1 MESLK
6 HKMSQYIGKWDSM
19 QPQEIRK
26 YTSDDRTGRT
36 DSDDSYLRRYPTCL
50 GTGLPL
56 PDAFAANI
64 VDLCAYM
71 VQLAVAMSE
80 VPRSHTVYMLVN
92 ERLGVIRPKLS
103 QMNESEMMGLENENS
118 FQSNLIPTG
127 WFCIS
132 VEFR

>member
-1 MESLK
+1 MANGIPCNHRRSENT
-6 HKMSQYIGKWDSM
+6 H
-19 QPQEIRK
+19 P
-26 YTSDDRTGRT
+26 DDRTGRT

-118 FQSNLIPTG
+118 FQYNLIPTG
-127 WFCIS
+127 
-132 VEFR
+132 